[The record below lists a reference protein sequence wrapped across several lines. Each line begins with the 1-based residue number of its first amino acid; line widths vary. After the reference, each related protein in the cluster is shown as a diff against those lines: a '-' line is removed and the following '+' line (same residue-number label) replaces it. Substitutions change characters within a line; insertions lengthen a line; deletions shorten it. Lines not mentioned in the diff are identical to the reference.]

1 MRLWH
6 KELIPVLP
14 RLQLLSQWREC
25 CSIAKAIQEDGTPGH
40 ILVNRVLDY
49 PADHFLQY
57 AQYIRDEMVSRK
69 YNCNWQRFSKWV
81 GNFFR
86 YVPFANVFPNWHDD
100 IYLREC
106 LYNLEEKAICGG
118 IPAEEWQL
126 IYERFKDFTPLWNGV
141 NNEKEAGC

>member
-57 AQYIRDEMVSRK
+57 AQYIRDEMASRK

-81 GNFFR
+81 GNYFR
-86 YVPFANVFPNWHDD
+86 YVPFTNVFPNWHND

-118 IPAEEWQL
+118 IPTDEWQV
-126 IYERFKDFTPLWNGV
+126 IYERFKDFTPLWNGG
-141 NNEKEAGC
+141 E